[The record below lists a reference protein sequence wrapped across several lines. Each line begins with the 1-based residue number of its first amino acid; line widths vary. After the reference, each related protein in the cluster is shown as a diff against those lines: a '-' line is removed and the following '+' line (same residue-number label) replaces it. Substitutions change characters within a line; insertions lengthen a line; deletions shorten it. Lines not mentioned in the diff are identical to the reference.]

1 MLHFIS
7 RKAMDILAG
16 EMTVDQFY
24 NSGIARK
31 PSELY
36 HISRYSLMGLEG
48 WQERSATNFLQ
59 SLEESKKVPF
69 ERVLFALGIRYVGE
83 STAKA
88 LARHFKNIDAIIS
101 ASREELLAVSDVGE
115 VIARSIYDFVR
126 NEDQLKE
133 IASLRDSGLQF
144 STTADDKPESEA
156 LKGLSIVISGNFS
169 VSRDAIRELIIA
181 NGGKN
186 VSSVSSKTSF
196 LLAGS
201 KAGPEKL
208 KKCEQLGIRVIGE
221 EEFRA
226 MLPQESSKKET
237 IEELTLF

>member
-1 MLHFIS
+1 MYRI
-7 RKAMDILAG
+7 
-16 EMTVDQFY
+16 T
-24 NSGIARK
+24 
-31 PSELY
+31 
-36 HISRYSLMGLEG
+36 
-48 WQERSATNFLQ
+48 
-59 SLEESKKVPF
+59 
-69 ERVLFALGIRYVGE
+69 
-83 STAKA
+83 
-88 LARHFKNIDAIIS
+88 
-101 ASREELLAVSDVGE
+101 
-115 VIARSIYDFVR
+115 
-126 NEDQLKE
+126 
-133 IASLRDSGLQF
+133 RDN